1 MTVVFQIQWIWHNLK
16 GYRAVYITALTLS
29 IVCNILYLTT
39 PYFSSQIV
47 DVYINNEHAAE
58 NLANDRR
65 GLIMLLIG
73 MVGFTLLRTVLQYA
87 CNMTYEFSSQGMIYK
102 IRNHLYKSVQE
113 QDMDFY
119 DKHRTGDLMN
129 RLTGDLDMV
138 RHTVSWVF
146 KGAVESF
153 SLFTASMVYFF
164 SINFRMALLLLSVTP
179 FIFIVTIMLRR
190 VTRPVYVDLRE
201 RLAKM
206 NTDAQENIS
215 GNRVVKAFAREDY
228 EIQKFGESNKNYS
241 SQNKKASLL
250 WLKFSPLMDTLA
262 NLLSVIML
270 LGGGIFLI
278 KGSLT
283 MGEYVAIS
291 GLIWAISNPVRN
303 LGVYVNDWQRAM
315 ASAMKIIEVYY
326 SKPRIVDRDDAV
338 DIDDRLH
345 GDIEFKN
352 VSFSYEGK
360 RVLNNVSFTI
370 KAGETVAIMGE
381 TGSGKTT
388 LINLIPR
395 FYDVEEGAVLV
406 DGVDVRKRHLKQ
418 LRENIGMATQDV
430 LLYSDT
436 IDGNIAYGDPEMPED
451 TVKKCA
457 QLAAA
462 DEFIEK
468 MPDGYNTLIG
478 ERGVGLSGGQK
489 QRISLARALAIKP
502 SVLILD
508 DTTSAVDM
516 ETETHIQNSLKNL
529 DFECTKIIIAQR
541 ISSTKDAD
549 KIIILDNGGIREMG
563 THDELLAKKGYYYE
577 VFMLQN
583 EGFEREAV

>member
-87 CNMTYEFSSQGMIYK
+87 CNMTYEYSSQGMIYK

-164 SINFRMALLLLSVTP
+164 SINFKMALLLLSVTP